1 MTNMLEKNLWWMYRH
16 LAASHQTFQQTQWI
30 KGQTSLGL
38 IRKPHNEQAVNSL
51 QLPLWDTRASD
62 HTELLN
68 LIKLFNRKMAAFQGC
83 LVKKNPHFDRY
94 HVCDCGVNISQ
105 KAKQAWTVGLW
116 ECQGV
121 YEHSVPPRQTMQ

>member
-1 MTNMLEKNLWWMYRH
+1 MFMMFCFCHNYDKHVGNNLWYWH
-16 LAASHQTFQQTQWI
+16 LAASHQTSQQTQRI

-68 LIKLFNRKMAAFQGC
+68 LIKLFSRTMRKHG
-83 LVKKNPHFDRY
+83 
-94 HVCDCGVNISQ
+94 
-105 KAKQAWTVGLW
+105 
-116 ECQGV
+116 
-121 YEHSVPPRQTMQ
+121 SVSGMLSEEESSL